1 MMLFT
6 IIEILLVVAVL
17 VALIFEEQLIA
28 WEDKHVP
35 KVRSFFASLGYAF
48 LIWLEKVF
56 DRCAMLCARV
66 INYRNGRRER
76 NGLVK

>member
-1 MMLFT
+1 MLFT

-17 VALIFEEQLIA
+17 LALIFEEQLIA

-48 LIWLEKVF
+48 LLGLEKLF
-56 DRCAMLCARV
+56 DRFARVCAR
-66 INYRNGRRER
+66 IIITYRKKRAQKWRG
-76 NGLVK
+76 